1 MIRQLFKD
9 SVIYGL
15 ASILSQGIPILIVP
29 IYTHFLSPDSYGGM
43 DMLAVFAALINLTV
57 ALEISQ
63 GMARSYAEIQ
73 TEEGRARYASTALWF
88 SVAAYLLFT
97 VVAILFSQPLTH
109 LLLDSGEW
117 EWIFKVAVIAI
128 SANGVSFFLQNQ
140 LRWLLKPL
148 AYAVCSIV
156 YAITT
161 TGISIFLIA
170 WLNWGV
176 IGVFY
181 GQIIGAFI
189 SGLLAW
195 LFARKMFKMT
205 FDISKCLEMLEFS
218 VPLVPSSIS
227 VLVANYIDR
236 IAIKSFMTLS
246 DVGIYGVGFRF
257 ASVVN
262 LLMVGFYSALTPLIY
277 QHYRKE
283 STPGELERIMRYF
296 LTGTLPLIM
305 VVSLFSQEIVR
316 TFAAREY
323 YSAWTVIPLLA
334 IASVLSRMYIFAPGL
349 DIAKKTKIIAS
360 INIIAALVNVAL
372 NIILIPSMGIAGS
385 ALATVAG
392 SCIMFSLYMIAS
404 QKHYP
409 APHRWSVLAAATLA
423 TMAASSAIY
432 LLGENGTIIT
442 VVYKLLILVSVT
454 GLVLWFLKGRNRRMR
469 TRN

>member
-1 MIRQLFKD
+1 MIKQLFKD
-9 SVIYGL
+9 SLIYGL

-29 IYTHFLSPDSYGGM
+29 IYTRFLSPDSYGGM

-63 GMARSYAEIQ
+63 GMARSYADIQ
-73 TEEGRARYASTALWF
+73 TEDGRVRYASTALWF

-97 VVAILFSQPLTH
+97 VLAVLFSQPLIH
-109 LLLDSGEW
+109 LLLDSGKW
-117 EWIFKVAVIAI
+117 EWIFKVSVIAI
-128 SANGVSFFLQNQ
+128 SANGISFFLQNQ
-140 LRWLLKPL
+140 LRWLLKPV

-156 YAITT
+156 YAVTT

-170 WLNWGV
+170 GLNWGV

-181 GQIIGAFI
+181 GQIVGAGI

-195 LFARKMFKMT
+195 LFARKMFKMA
-205 FDISKCLEMLEFS
+205 FDTTKCIEMLTFS

-296 LTGTLPLIM
+296 LSGTLPLIM
-305 VVSLFSQEIVR
+305 VVSLFSREIVG

-323 YSAWTVIPLLA
+323 YSAWTVIPLLS

-349 DIAKKTKIIAS
+349 DIAKKTKVS
-360 INIIAALVNVAL
+360 IKETKDY
-372 NIILIPSMGIAGS
+372 
-385 ALATVAG
+385 LANT
-392 SCIMFSLYMIAS
+392 SLPLTS
-404 QKHYP
+404 SSNKEELDLQ
-409 APHRWSVLAAATLA
+409 VLCKTF
-423 TMAASSAIY
+423 
-432 LLGENGTIIT
+432 N
-442 VVYKLLILVSVT
+442 
-454 GLVLWFLKGRNRRMR
+454 
-469 TRN
+469 